1 MLADS
6 IAVLDFETTG
16 MSPAQQARATEI
28 GVVIVED
35 GQIVARYQSLMNSGA
50 WVPPFIE
57 QLTGISNAMLRT
69 APPAAQVM
77 QEVAEFVG
85 NRPLLAHNAS
95 FDQKFWD
102 AELALIRRQR
112 VQPFACSL
120 LLSRRLLP
128 LAPSHKLGNLNR
140 WAGLPEAG
148 LVAAEIRT
156 SSCRASRCRTPRRAR
171 TAAGKALAVVTG
183 VPALPMRTDVPRA
196 SSQTSTSTPSPTI
209 SDVSRAASEA
219 LRSTLPA
226 SSWMRTSTR

>member
-28 GVVIVED
+28 GVVIVEG
-35 GQIVARYQSLMNSGA
+35 GQIVARYQSLMNSSA

-57 QLTGISNAMLRT
+57 QLTGISNAMVRS

-85 NRPLLAHNAS
+85 ERPLLAHNAS

-128 LAPSHKLGNLNR
+128 MAPSHKLGNLNR
-140 WAGLPEAG
+140 WAGLPD
-148 LVAAEIRT
+148 T
-156 SSCRASRCRTPRRAR
+156 
-171 TAAGKALAVVTG
+171 GKAHRALADAEMAANLTCFMASLLRERHAVADITHDLLCRLQR
-183 VPALPMRTDVPRA
+183 VPAAKIPQAL
-196 SSQTSTSTPSPTI
+196 Q
-209 SDVSRAASEA
+209 A
-219 LRSTLPA
+219 LRERQA
-226 SSWMRTSTR
+226 V

>member
-28 GVVIVED
+28 GVVIVEG

-57 QLTGISNAMLRT
+57 QLTGITNAMVRS

-85 NRPLLAHNAS
+85 ERPLLAHNAS

-128 LAPSHKLGNLNR
+128 MAPSHKLGNLNR
-140 WAGLPEAG
+140 WAGLPD
-148 LVAAEIRT
+148 T
-156 SSCRASRCRTPRRAR
+156 
-171 TAAGKALAVVTG
+171 GKAHRALADAEMAANLTCFMASLLRERHAVADITHDLLCRLQR
-183 VPALPMRTDVPRA
+183 VPAAKIPQAL
-196 SSQTSTSTPSPTI
+196 Q
-209 SDVSRAASEA
+209 A
-219 LRSTLPA
+219 LRERQA
-226 SSWMRTSTR
+226 V

>member
-28 GVVIVED
+28 GVVIVEG

-57 QLTGISNAMLRT
+57 QLTGISNAMVRS

-85 NRPLLAHNAS
+85 ERPLLAHNAS

-128 LAPSHKLGNLNR
+128 MAPSHKLGNLNR
-140 WAGLPEAG
+140 WAGLPDTGKAHRALADAEMAANLTCFMAALLRERHG
-148 LVAAEIRT
+148 LAEISHDLLCSLQR
-156 SSCRASRCRTPRRAR
+156 
-171 TAAGKALAVVTG
+171 
-183 VPALPMRTDVPRA
+183 VPAAKM
-196 SSQTSTSTPSPTI
+196 SQTLQTLREQN
-209 SDVSRAASEA
+209 VS
-219 LRSTLPA
+219 
-226 SSWMRTSTR
+226 

>member
-28 GVVIVED
+28 GVVIVEG

-57 QLTGISNAMLRT
+57 QLTGISNAMLRS

-85 NRPLLAHNAS
+85 ERPLLAHNAS

-128 LAPSHKLGNLNR
+128 MAPSHKLGNLNK
-140 WAGLPEAG
+140 WAGLPD
-148 LVAAEIRT
+148 T
-156 SSCRASRCRTPRRAR
+156 
-171 TAAGKALAVVTG
+171 GKAHRALADAEMAANLTCFMAALLRERHG
-183 VPALPMRTDVPRA
+183 IADISHALLCNLQRVPAAKMPL
-196 SSQTSTSTPSPTI
+196 
-209 SDVSRAASEA
+209 A
-219 LRSTLPA
+219 LQKIREQA
-226 SSWMRTSTR
+226 FA

>member
-28 GVVIVED
+28 GVVIVEG

-57 QLTGISNAMLRT
+57 QLTGITNAMVRS

-85 NRPLLAHNAS
+85 ERPLLAHNAS

-102 AELALIRRQR
+102 AELALIRRKR

-128 LAPSHKLGNLNR
+128 MAPSHKLGNLNR
-140 WAGLPEAG
+140 WVGLPDTGKAHRALADAEMAANLTCFMAALLHERHG
-148 LVAAEIRT
+148 IAEISHDLLCSLQR
-156 SSCRASRCRTPRRAR
+156 
-171 TAAGKALAVVTG
+171 
-183 VPALPMRTDVPRA
+183 VPAAKM
-196 SSQTSTSTPSPTI
+196 SQALQTLREQS
-209 SDVSRAASEA
+209 VS
-219 LRSTLPA
+219 
-226 SSWMRTSTR
+226 